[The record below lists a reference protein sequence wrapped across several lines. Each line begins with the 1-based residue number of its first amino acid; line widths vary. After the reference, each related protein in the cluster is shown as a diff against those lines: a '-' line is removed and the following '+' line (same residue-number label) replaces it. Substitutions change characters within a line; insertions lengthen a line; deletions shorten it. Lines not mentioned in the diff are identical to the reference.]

1 MDNTFYKDSIVLLQG
16 AISEVL
22 TKIEIIREYRKVH
35 GYNDPINYIT
45 TRVKSEQSMMDK
57 LKRKN
62 LKVTLENALTKIYDA
77 AGVRIICSYIDDV
90 YHVAEMLK
98 KCHGFEVVKEK
109 DYIKNPKPNGY
120 RSYHIVFKLS
130 LDVAGDIHP
139 IFIEVQIRTIAQDF
153 WSSLEHE
160 IKYKKNIIN
169 PELISQELK
178 RCADQI
184 ATTDLNMQTIKNMIN
199 LSNNDET
206 H

>member
-1 MDNTFYKDSIVLLQG
+1 MDYEFYKDSIVLLQG

-22 TKIEIIREYRKVH
+22 TKIEIIREYRKVR

-45 TRVKSEQSMMDK
+45 TRVKSEQSMKDK
-57 LKRKN
+57 VKRKK
-62 LKVTLENALTKIYDA
+62 LAVTLDNALTKIYDA

-98 KCHGFEVVKEK
+98 KCHGFEVIREK

-120 RSYHIVFKLS
+120 RSYHIVFQLS
-130 LDVAGDIHP
+130 LDVSGEIHP
-139 IFIEVQIRTIAQDF
+139 IFVEVQIRTIAQDF

-160 IKYKKNIIN
+160 IKYKKNIKN

-184 ATTDLNMQTIKNMIN
+184 ATTDLNMQTIKNMI
-199 LSNNDET
+199 SSNDERKK